1 MLSFCSFF
9 FTYFYHFFF
18 PSVFISF
25 SILCWFVLFN
35 HFYWIYYIYISNII
49 QFCLFF
55 FQIRPLSILSSSCSS
70 EVSACPSNHAFPFPY
85 TEFSSFP
92 ILVRVF
98 IPTQT
103 SWLRKELG
111 RKGFI
116 QHQRKS
122 RLELKQVRK
131 QKLIL
136 WPWWQVCFWLM
147 FPNLLSLLS

>member
-1 MLSFCSFF
+1 MVSFCSFF
-9 FTYFYHFFF
+9 LLISIISSFLLFLFLFLSCVGSFYLII
-18 PSVFISF
+18 FIGYAIYPF
-25 SILCWFVLFN
+25 QILSI
-35 HFYWIYYIYISNII
+35 SA
-49 QFCLFF
+49 FF

-103 SWLRKELG
+103 SWPRKELG

-136 WPWWQVCFWLM
+136 RSWRQVCYWLRS
-147 FPNLLSLLS
+147 PNLLSLLS